1 MTEIMIIQNMLRCG
15 PFTYIHKHAHYYIG
29 TLTHYYIGTKL
40 TFNGDNAMVERCV
53 KFWNF
58 RNA

>member
-15 PFTYIHKHAHYYIG
+15 PFTYIQKHAHYYIG

-40 TFNGDNAMVERCV
+40 TFNGVNAMVERCV